1 MSASQYAQDAV
12 KDVENHLK
20 GKGMSLRKNPNAPLT
35 ANYRLECD
43 VSPELSHNESS
54 YYASL
59 IGVLRWLV
67 ELGRMD
73 ICCEV
78 SMMSSY
84 VAMPREG
91 HLQQLYHIFAYLKSH
106 HNTRLVLDP
115 SYPNINIDDFERRN
129 WKEFYGETK
138 EARPSNAPRPLG
150 KE

>member
-35 ANYRLECD
+35 ANYRPECD